1 MHAIERRPNYF
12 RFQASRFKPRRSW
25 WTPTNFHPLRPLF
38 VVQSARSQSFERNRR
53 GWTRAPPNYSHEPR
67 KNRIGV
73 GGRTSTATDKRSIL
87 SAGSRKR
94 NPPKSQPFPPKVRE
108 TSSLSSSPPSDYP
121 FSIRFERFSILFLR
135 SSTFP
140 FVRTNQ
146 NRGERRWKMTMMMM
160 MSIFP
165 FFFRGKL
172 KRIFVIRFVCL
183 RNEECFEN
191 KWMECC
197 F

>member
-1 MHAIERRPNYF
+1 MHAIERRPNHF
-12 RFQASRFKPRRSW
+12 RFQARRSRS
-25 WTPTNFHPLRPLF
+25 TPTNFHSSFIHSKSNEIGAAGPSSAQLF
-38 VVQSARSQSFERNRR
+38 P
-53 GWTRAPPNYSHEPR
+53 RAAR

-73 GGRTSTATDKRSIL
+73 GRSTAADKRSIL

-94 NPPKSQPFPPKVRE
+94 GIPHGAGNSQKSRLFPPKVRE
-108 TSSLSSSPPSDYP
+108 TLSVPPPSP
-121 FSIRFERFSILFLR
+121 SIIRFPFDSIFYLPP
-135 SSTFP
+135 STFP
-140 FVRTNQ
+140 FVRTI
-146 NRGERRWKMTMMMM
+146 RRKRRWKMYF
-160 MSIFP
+160 SF

-172 KRIFVIRFVCL
+172 KRNFVVGFVCL

>member
-1 MHAIERRPNYF
+1 M
-12 RFQASRFKPRRSW
+12 
-25 WTPTNFHPLRPLF
+25 
-38 VVQSARSQSFERNRR
+38 
-53 GWTRAPPNYSHEPR
+53 
-67 KNRIGV
+67 

-146 NRGERRWKMTMMMM
+146 NRGERRWKMTTMMM

-172 KRIFVIRFVCL
+172 KRIFVIGFVCL